1 MDEWSVGGGS
11 LPLTPDR
18 TRTKKSMFKRKRN
31 AGQFQRAARPRTVA
45 DERPLIRRA
54 PHARLLK
61 KARAAHPDAMY
72 ELYVRTRDNTWL
84 DKLFELAESFYY
96 GGDAV
101 DKNYATAI
109 KWFTKCAENGHPD
122 AMFYVAECFKFGCGV
137 DQNSSTAAEWYAKCA
152 ETAENGL
159 PHIYR
164 GDAMYNL
171 AIHYALGDG
180 VDKNLATS
188 RRFYTKA
195 AKEGHTSAM
204 FNLGLM
210 YKNGEGVQKNST
222 KARKWFTKAADGG
235 DAKAMY
241 QIANYFHLARRANKN
256 LATAV
261 KWYTKVAEKGSIKVA
276 SYAMNNLGECFKEG
290 GDGVEQNWATAVKW
304 YKKAAEG
311 GTRSPWGGTN
321 YTSMYNLGS
330 CYELGNGVQKNLRE
344 AWMWYKKAHNAQTT
358 NPDPTAPKQDA
369 HRHFAR
375 LEKAGALDPTFRSP
389 RYVGSLSYLYS
400 TSSSHI
406 SHTPCH
412 FGQTSNW
419 LDLKFLT
426 LRWGNIDHAIRLP
439 SRLRMR
445 RRGEF

>member
-1 MDEWSVGGGS
+1 
-11 LPLTPDR
+11 
-18 TRTKKSMFKRKRN
+18 MFKRKRN

-72 ELYVRTRDNTWL
+72 ELYVRTRDNSWL
-84 DKLFELAESFYY
+84 DKLFELAESFYE
-96 GGDAV
+96 GDAV

-122 AMFYVAECFKFGCGV
+122 AMFSVAECFLYGCGV

-159 PHIYR
+159 PHILR
-164 GDAMYNL
+164 RTAMYNL
-171 AIHYALGDG
+171 GVLYALGDG

-195 AKEGHTSAM
+195 AKEGEIDAM
-204 FNLGLM
+204 FDLGLM
-210 YKNGEGVQKNST
+210 YKKGEGVQKNST
-222 KARKWFTKAADGG
+222 KARTWFTKAADGG
-235 DAKAMY
+235 HAEAMY
-241 QIANYFHLARRANKN
+241 QIAQYFHLARRANKN

-304 YKKAAEG
+304 YTKAAEG
-311 GTRSPWGGTN
+311 GRN
-321 YTSMYNLGS
+321 YTAMYNLGS
-330 CYELGNGVQKNLRE
+330 CYELGNGVRRKNLNE
-344 AWMWYKKAHNAQTT
+344 AWMWYKKAHDAQTT
-358 NPDPTAPKQDA
+358 NPDPAAPKQDA

-389 RYVGSLSYLYS
+389 RYVGSYSYLYS

-406 SHTPCH
+406 SHTIPKQYGT
-412 FGQTSNW
+412 FNW
-419 LDLKFLT
+419 LDMKYVE
-426 LRWGNIDHAIRLP
+426 LRRGRPRVSFSYTCIQGNI
-439 SRLRMR
+439 
-445 RRGEF
+445 